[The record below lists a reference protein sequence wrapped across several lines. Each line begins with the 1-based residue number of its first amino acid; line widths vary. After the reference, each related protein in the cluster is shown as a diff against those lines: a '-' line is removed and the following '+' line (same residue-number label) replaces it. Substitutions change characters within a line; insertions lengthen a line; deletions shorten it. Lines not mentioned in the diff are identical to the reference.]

1 MEFAQNLNIIFDTKR
16 KAKLVIES
24 CNDNTQIKGAINYV
38 ENFRRWL
45 SHFTCEDNIQTNF
58 LKDVIDEV
66 ELCLRTRMKYLS

>member
-1 MEFAQNLNIIFDTKR
+1 MEFAQNLNMIFDTKR
-16 KAKLVIES
+16 KTKLVIES